1 MLSCVVLSK
10 RHCLYL
16 IDTDTIMQLFLS
28 ETVGLFLFILMTSTA
43 GEVCRGP
50 VCQFQFV
57 VSRAQTMTTKID
69 GKVFNVQLNGTRLQV
84 VENSLRRAVDYPGII
99 GRTVNPD
106 DVITADG
113 YSRDVIV
120 INDQFP
126 GPTIEVMK
134 GVQVGYRLRTSIAS
148 SFFFLNGIEPFLAVS
163 ST

>member
-1 MLSCVVLSK
+1 
-10 RHCLYL
+10 
-16 IDTDTIMQLFLS
+16 MQLFLS

-43 GEVCRGP
+43 GEVCLGP
-50 VCQFQFV
+50 VCEFQFV
-57 VSRAQTMTTKID
+57 VRLAETMTTKID

-84 VENSLRRAVDYPGII
+84 VENSLRRAADYPDII

-126 GPTIEVMK
+126 GPTIEVME
-134 GVQVGYRLRTSIAS
+134 GVQVGYDECFKNSPLSVSWPDIILGGRGRKQRPGKQVKELRRRTD
-148 SFFFLNGIEPFLAVS
+148 
-163 ST
+163 